1 MKNKYPQAKQGRDVE
16 ITPCFF
22 LGSLLEKYAE
32 EFEKRDSGY
41 GKKTGVKSITPV
53 LASIRNRKNS

>member
-1 MKNKYPQAKQGRDVE
+1 MKNKYKVKQDGE
-16 ITPCFF
+16 IKITILFF

>member
-1 MKNKYPQAKQGRDVE
+1 MKNKYKVKQDGE
-16 ITPCFF
+16 IKITILFF

-41 GKKTGVKSITPV
+41 GKK
-53 LASIRNRKNS
+53 NRCEINHAGFG